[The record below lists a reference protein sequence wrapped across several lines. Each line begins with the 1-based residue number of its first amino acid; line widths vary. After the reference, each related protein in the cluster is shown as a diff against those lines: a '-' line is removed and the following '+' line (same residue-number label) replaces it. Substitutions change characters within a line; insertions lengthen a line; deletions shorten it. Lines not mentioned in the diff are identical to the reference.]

1 MDSIVRLYQFLTVNY
16 WSPAGSL
23 GVLVNQVPRPVL

>member
-1 MDSIVRLYQFLTVNY
+1 MDIAVRLYRVLTTNF

-23 GVLVNQVPRPVL
+23 GVLVNQIPLGPF